1 MLLLIPEEVEMID
14 CAGCAGCDYDTCRRE
29 NTMSAET
36 SSIEGQATELVI
48 SESINTTGFTL
59 TDICGKKV
67 V

>member
-1 MLLLIPEEVEMID
+1 LLLLIPEEVEMID

-36 SSIEGQATELVI
+36 SSIEGQAPELVI